1 MDCIIEILDSG
12 EYVDSSDVQW
22 KFDQELELWIEKRKG
37 TISILKPLRIKDSN
51 EMRSFVESNCTS

>member
-22 KFDQELELWIEKRKG
+22 KFDQELDLWIEKRNG
-37 TISILKPLRIKDSN
+37 TISILNPLKIKDSN

>member
-1 MDCIIEILDSG
+1 MSCIIEILDSG

-22 KFDQELELWIEKRKG
+22 KFDQELDLWIEKRNG
-37 TISILKPLRIKDSN
+37 TISILNPLKIKDSN